1 MKGKTTIAVLMA
13 ATMAVGGAVFA
24 ADAENVHISDKA
36 NITIGY
42 PADKDGTKPVSYTHL
57 RAHET

>member
-24 ADAENVHISDKA
+24 ADNVKISDKA
-36 NITIGY
+36 TIVIGY
-42 PADKDGTKPVSYTHL
+42 PADKDGKTQPLSLIHI
-57 RAHET
+57 